1 MEGLPRTPI
10 LFSIRRVAVH
20 PELDQQVPCPK
31 LPSALRQLSPEPIS
45 PSPLKPLV
53 LPGMRRGSRI
63 RRETNL
69 ARWRRRAFRVVRKVR
84 GLHRYGKPILTACLV
99 VLVAGGGYFFGR
111 RIVDKFSMRHEIVV
125 SAPSVTEAPLVAPP
139 RLNRSSRPSSARSVV
154 TARNVTPEGFS
165 EPEQPPQI
173 DEGPILKLSSEVPLE
188 VYRRQVRHAYAESTD
203 QAPVNVLTP
212 PGIHPNE
219 LVIQPSPGRIER
231 IATESSTPQEYII
244 HVTPG
249 PSDR

>member
-10 LFSIRRVAVH
+10 LFSLRRVTSNS
-20 PELDQQVPCPK
+20 ELDQQVPRPK
-31 LPSALRQLSPEPIS
+31 LPSAFRQLSPEPI
-45 PSPLKPLV
+45 PSAPLKPLV
-53 LPGMRRGSRI
+53 LPGIRRESRI
-63 RRETNL
+63 RRETGL
-69 ARWRRRAFRVVRKVR
+69 ARWRRRAFRLIRKVR
-84 GLHRYGKPILTACLV
+84 GLHRYGKPILTAALV
-99 VLVAGGGYFFGR
+99 VLVAGGGYFFGK

-125 SAPSVTEAPLVAPP
+125 SSPSVTEAPLVAPP
-139 RLNRSSRPSSARSVV
+139 RLNRSSRPLAARSVV
-154 TARNVTPEGFS
+154 TARNVTPEGFA
-165 EPEQPPQI
+165 EPEQPTQI
-173 DEGPILKLSSEVPLE
+173 DEGPILKLSSEGPPE
-188 VYRRQVRHAYAESTD
+188 AYRRQVRHAYAESTD
-203 QAPVNVLTP
+203 QTSVSVLTP